1 MSIRAIVVDDEP
13 LARDELRFMLGQCED
28 VEVVGEARNA
38 PEAQGLCD
46 EELPDVAFLDLR
58 MPGPDGVALAETLM
72 ANHPDLKVVIVSAH
86 DEGALRAF
94 EARVADYLLK
104 PVRLERLRQAVER
117 VRSAPAGS
125 ANGTER
131 LDRIAVRRKE
141 AYVVLELGD
150 VIYFEVKDELVWAV
164 TKEDRFAIDKTLANL
179 EDELDP
185 DAFFRSHR
193 GFIVR
198 YDRIRAIEPT
208 GAGTYQLLLDHPEE
222 PKIPL
227 ARERA
232 KKLRERIPFSGSS
245 NAADEKQEP
254 PPPSGTMSLQGMYSY
269 MADAGVFVDCATQ
282 ERWPV
287 AHEGDNATLERAYGK
302 AKIAPGAPLLV
313 TVEGGLDLRPKV
325 DGRGKVKTLIIQR
338 FVRTWPRE
346 TCGWMQPVT
355 LEDTTWALLE
365 LKGKA
370 ITVKVND
377 KAPYLELNSKKA
389 SAYGFGGCNR
399 FFGSY
404 ETSER
409 S

>member
-1 MSIRAIVVDDEP
+1 MNIRAIVVDDEP

-28 VEVVGEARNA
+28 VEVIGEARNA
-38 PEAQGLCD
+38 PEAQGLC
-46 EELPDVAFLDLR
+46 EEEQPDVAFLDLR

-117 VRSAPAGS
+117 VRSASAGAAS
-125 ANGTER
+125 SIEW
-131 LDRIAVRRKE
+131 LERIAVRRKD

-150 VIYFEVKDELVWAV
+150 VIYFEVKDELVWAI
-164 TKEDRFAIDKTLANL
+164 TEEDRFAIDKTLANL

-185 DAFFRSHR
+185 EAFFRSHR

-232 KKLRERIPFSGSS
+232 KKLRERIPFSG
-245 NAADEKQEP
+245 
-254 PPPSGTMSLQGMYSY
+254 
-269 MADAGVFVDCATQ
+269 
-282 ERWPV
+282 
-287 AHEGDNATLERAYGK
+287 
-302 AKIAPGAPLLV
+302 
-313 TVEGGLDLRPKV
+313 
-325 DGRGKVKTLIIQR
+325 
-338 FVRTWPRE
+338 
-346 TCGWMQPVT
+346 
-355 LEDTTWALLE
+355 
-365 LKGKA
+365 
-370 ITVKVND
+370 
-377 KAPYLELNSKKA
+377 
-389 SAYGFGGCNR
+389 
-399 FFGSY
+399 
-404 ETSER
+404 
-409 S
+409 

>member
-28 VEVVGEARNA
+28 IEVIGEARNA
-38 PEAQGLCD
+38 PEAQDLCND
-46 EELPDVAFLDLR
+46 EQPDVAFLDLR

-117 VRSAPAGS
+117 VRSSTATGS
-125 ANGTER
+125 HER
-131 LDRIAVRRKE
+131 LERIAVRRKD
-141 AYVVLELGD
+141 AYVVLGLGD

-164 TKEDRFAIDKTLANL
+164 TDQDRFAIDKTLANL

-185 DAFFRSHR
+185 EAFFRSHR

-208 GAGTYQLLLDHPEE
+208 GAGTYQLLLDHPDE

-232 KKLRERIPFSGSS
+232 KKLRERIPFSG
-245 NAADEKQEP
+245 
-254 PPPSGTMSLQGMYSY
+254 
-269 MADAGVFVDCATQ
+269 
-282 ERWPV
+282 
-287 AHEGDNATLERAYGK
+287 
-302 AKIAPGAPLLV
+302 
-313 TVEGGLDLRPKV
+313 
-325 DGRGKVKTLIIQR
+325 
-338 FVRTWPRE
+338 
-346 TCGWMQPVT
+346 
-355 LEDTTWALLE
+355 
-365 LKGKA
+365 
-370 ITVKVND
+370 
-377 KAPYLELNSKKA
+377 
-389 SAYGFGGCNR
+389 
-399 FFGSY
+399 
-404 ETSER
+404 
-409 S
+409 